1 MSTPSSCK
9 ISLALDWT
17 PNTNHSGFFVANA
30 RGLYK
35 TAGIEVEFLSPLDNN
50 YEQTPRMRVESGDA
64 HFGELLPCRLLHTH
78 ILYLPLSLSLS
89 LSLEREKEGERR
101 RWTSDVLFRGLTGA

>member
-35 TAGIEVEFLSPLDNN
+35 AAGIEVEFLSPLDNN

-64 HFGELLPCRLLHTH
+64 HFGKLLPCRLQRAHTH
-78 ILYLPLSLSLS
+78 THTHTFSLSLS
-89 LSLEREKEGERR
+89 PSPSLEKERERERE
-101 RWTSDVLFRGLTGA
+101 DKMQV